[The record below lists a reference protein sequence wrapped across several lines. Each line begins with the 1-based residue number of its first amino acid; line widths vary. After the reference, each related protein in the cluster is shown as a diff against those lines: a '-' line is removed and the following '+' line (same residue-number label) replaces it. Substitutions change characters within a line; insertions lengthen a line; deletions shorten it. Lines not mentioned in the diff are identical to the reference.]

1 MQRYFTHA
9 ALLAGALGAGHAAA
23 QHEGDILLLVDQGRI
38 TTNSFVGGGAAPEC
52 SFLAALGAGDQT
64 NDPGFDSPAGT
75 FPLGSSLGFT
85 LTHAL
90 RVWQDGSFAA
100 IPTERVELSWGPL
113 GPVSTP
119 ASDTPVDGFV
129 LGVSSGGEFHY
140 HYKIALKGPN
150 APGVYLL
157 TMTMWSTSGSNAE
170 SEPIYLLL
178 NNDMDQATIETA
190 AQWWR
195 DNGAWCSASS
205 CIADF
210 NGDGTVNTQDFLA
223 YLNAWSAQDP
233 RADVNGDGVVNTQ
246 DFLAFLNLWTAGC

>member
-38 TTNSFVGGGAAPEC
+38 TTNSFVGGVAAPEC
-52 SFLAALGAGDQT
+52 SFLATLGAGDQT
-64 NDPGFDSPAGT
+64 NNPGFDFAGGT
-75 FPLGSSLGFT
+75 FPTGSSLGFT
-85 LTHAL
+85 LTGAYH
-90 RVWQDGSFAA
+90 VWQDGSFAA
-100 IPTERVELSWGPL
+100 IPAEWAELSWGPL

-119 ASDTPVDGFV
+119 ASDTPVDGFT

-157 TMTMWSTSGSNAE
+157 TMTMWSTSGSIAE

-178 NNDMDQATIETA
+178 NNDMDQATLDLA
-190 AQWWR
+190 AGWWA
-195 DNGAWCSASS
+195 DNGTWCSASS

-210 NGDGTVNTQDFLA
+210 DGNE
-223 YLNAWSAQDP
+223 
-233 RADVNGDGVVNTQ
+233 
-246 DFLAFLNLWTAGC
+246 

>member
-1 MQRYFTHA
+1 MSSNAWLIASAERSAVPLNIMCSRKWLTPISGGASSRAPVFTKKP
-9 ALLAGALGAGHAAA
+9 AAA
-23 QHEGDILLLVDQGRI
+23 EW
-38 TTNSFVGGGAAPEC
+38 A
-52 SFLAALGAGDQT
+52 
-64 NDPGFDSPAGT
+64 
-75 FPLGSSLGFT
+75 
-85 LTHAL
+85 
-90 RVWQDGSFAA
+90 
-100 IPTERVELSWGPL
+100 ELSWGPV

-119 ASDTPVDGFV
+119 ASDTPVDGFT

-157 TMTMWSTSGSNAE
+157 TMTMWSTSGSIAE

-178 NNDMDQATIETA
+178 NNDMDQATLDLA
-190 AQWWR
+190 AGWWA